1 MIFDGGIQGLAV
13 GLDMNCV
20 RFYVYIIIYELMN
33 AVSVKSILDRLRRRI
48 KVWLFSNTAIS
59 YAQSHVLVGEIRRGG
74 MIRLH
79 ALEL

>member
-1 MIFDGGIQGLAV
+1 
-13 GLDMNCV
+13 
-20 RFYVYIIIYELMN
+20 MN
-33 AVSVKSILDRLRRRI
+33 AVSVKSILHGLRRRI

-59 YAQSHVLVGEIRRGG
+59 YAQSHVLVREIRRGG

>member
-1 MIFDGGIQGLAV
+1 MGFHIVIS
-13 GLDMNCV
+13 
-20 RFYVYIIIYELMN
+20 ELMN

-59 YAQSHVLVGEIRRGG
+59 YAQSHVLVGEIRGGG

-79 ALEL
+79 TLEL